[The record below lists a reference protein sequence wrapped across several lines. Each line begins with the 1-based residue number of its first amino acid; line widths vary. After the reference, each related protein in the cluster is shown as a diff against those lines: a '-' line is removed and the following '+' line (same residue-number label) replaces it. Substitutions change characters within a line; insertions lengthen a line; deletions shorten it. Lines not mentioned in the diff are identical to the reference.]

1 MARIARTALT
11 AAAGLAALLG
21 GATTAHAEPN
31 TTYFRF
37 AAEHSGKCL
46 TVADGSLANGAAAV
60 QSTCTTGD
68 NQLFALKPAGQ
79 GYFMIQAKHS
89 GRCLT
94 TGADLNWKVQQKWCT
109 SDLSTQRWRMVLVD
123 MTTGLHQLCPVDQ
136 PAYCLTVPDYSTA
149 DGVQP
154 GIGQC
159 QNVSPQRWTATASV
173 S

>member
-1 MARIARTALT
+1 MARIARTALA
-11 AAAGLAALLG
+11 AAAGLAALVG

-37 AAEHSGKCL
+37 AVEHSGKCL
-46 TVADGSLANGAAAV
+46 TVAGGSLADGAAAV
-60 QSTCTTGD
+60 QSTCTSGD

-79 GYFMIQAKHS
+79 GQFRIQAKHS

-94 TGADLNWKVQQKWCT
+94 TSANLDWKVEQAWCGT
-109 SDLSTQRWRMVLVD
+109 DLSTQRWRVMLVD
-123 MTTGLHQLCPVDQ
+123 MAKDLHQLRPVDQ
-136 PAYCLTVPDYSTA
+136 PDYCLTIPDYSTVE
-149 DGVQP
+149 GVRP

-159 QNVSPQRWTATASV
+159 QNVSPQRWTVTASA